1 MIGDKM
7 VNVSDIYEFID
18 SIAPFD
24 TQMDFDNSGFLV
36 GNPND
41 IVKKV
46 LVCLDITKD
55 VVYEAKELG
64 ANLII
69 SHHPVIFHHMKNLY
83 FDTIPYLLVQN
94 NINAICAHT
103 NLDIAHGG
111 VNDCLFDS
119 IGLKNPCALS
129 LINEYPLGLIGSLET
144 QISCSEFAK
153 LLKSKLDC
161 KFVQFTNISKKIKIV
176 AVCSGA
182 GGNLVSEAYKKNCD
196 ALVTGEI
203 KHSDIIFA
211 NDHEISIFNVGHF
224 KSENIIIP
232 KLKNYLQKKFDMIE
246 FVESECCDDKIDFI

>member
-1 MIGDKM
+1 M
-7 VNVSDIYEFID
+7 VTVLDIYKFID

-24 TQMDFDNSGFLV
+24 TQVNFDNSGLLV
-36 GNPND
+36 GNFNGN
-41 IVKKV
+41 VKKV

-55 VVYEAKELG
+55 VVYEAKGLG
-64 ANLII
+64 TNLIV
-69 SHHPVIFHHMKNLY
+69 SHHPVIFHPMKSLY
-83 FDTIPYLLVQN
+83 SDTVPYLLAQN

-119 IGLKNPCALS
+119 IGLKNPCVLS
-129 LINEYPLGLIGSLET
+129 FVDEHPLGLIGSLEN
-144 QISCSEFAK
+144 QMSCPEFAK
-153 LLKSKLDC
+153 LLKSRLNC
-161 KFVQFTNISKKIKIV
+161 KFVQFTNISRKIKTV

-182 GGNLVSEAYKKNCD
+182 GGNLVSDAYKQNCD

-211 NDHEISIFNVGHF
+211 NNHEISIFNVGHF
-224 KSENIIIP
+224 KSENVIIP
-232 KLKNYLQKKFDMIE
+232 KLKKYLQQKFDMIE